1 MLSNVRMLRASDG
14 IRVKL
19 QKEEK
24 EYHAMSIITK
34 GHAIITC
41 SPIATSTGVNKEND

>member
-1 MLSNVRMLRASDG
+1 MLRASDG

-24 EYHAMSIITK
+24 EYHAMSNHNKRTRD
-34 GHAIITC
+34 HNLLTDC
-41 SPIATSTGVNKEND
+41 HQTGTNKEMTN